1 MPILV
6 WFSLPCVHLLLFQS
20 QHIIFSLFLICIR
33 KKSTLK
39 FRINNYKMQNIFD
52 SVDLI
57 RYAKKYTM
65 INGIRNQV
73 ASMELVN

>member
-1 MPILV
+1 
-6 WFSLPCVHLLLFQS
+6 
-20 QHIIFSLFLICIR
+20 
-33 KKSTLK
+33 
-39 FRINNYKMQNIFD
+39 MQNIFD